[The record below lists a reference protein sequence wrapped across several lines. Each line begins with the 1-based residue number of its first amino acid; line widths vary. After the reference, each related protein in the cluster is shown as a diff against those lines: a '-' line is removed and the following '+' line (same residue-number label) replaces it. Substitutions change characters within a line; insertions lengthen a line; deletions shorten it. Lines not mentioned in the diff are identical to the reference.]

1 MFSIYHLH
9 RDEYGTV
16 LHTTKYGPYPEWR
29 AIALAAEFRD
39 EYGYECIIHNEDTS
53 KHN

>member
-1 MFSIYHLH
+1 MFTIHHLH
-9 RDEYGTV
+9 RDKDGNV
-16 LHTTKYGPYPEWR
+16 AWTTCYGPYPEWR